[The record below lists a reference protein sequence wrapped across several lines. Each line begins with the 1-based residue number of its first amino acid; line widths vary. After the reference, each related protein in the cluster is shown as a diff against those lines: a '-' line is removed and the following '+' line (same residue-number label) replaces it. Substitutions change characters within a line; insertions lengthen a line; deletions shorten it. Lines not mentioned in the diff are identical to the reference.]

1 MKYDFDEIIDRQN
14 TINKKWLKYDD
25 PEVIPMWIADM
36 DFSCPEEILDP
47 IRQRINQGVFGY
59 ADAPEEL
66 NEILKERIESNS
78 DWKIESEWVTWL
90 PGAVVALN
98 VACRTAL
105 SPGDMVMTPSPIYA
119 PFSEAPENME
129 RGFIKTFLND
139 NEGRMELDFGSI
151 DNLLTDEV
159 KMFFF
164 CNPQNP
170 GGTVFRKDEIEKLI
184 QIALERDVLICS
196 DEIHSDLILEEGKE
210 HIHLASLNKEIEQK
224 SITLLGPCK
233 TFNLAGFPMAAAI
246 IPNKAIRED
255 FRRYMKGIVA
265 HIDAVALVA
274 TKAAY
279 TQAGEW
285 HKELITYLRKNRTLL
300 QEGISSIDGL
310 SLTGP
315 EASYLAW
322 IDCRDSNLVSPR
334 DFILE
339 KAKVGVYDSDWFGS
353 KDYIRLNFACPRA
366 RLEETID
373 RIQKAFSQRN

>member
-66 NEILKERIESNS
+66 NEILKERIGSNS

-196 DEIHSDLILEEGKE
+196 DEIHSDLILEEGK
-210 HIHLASLNKEIEQK
+210 ICI
-224 SITLLGPCK
+224 
-233 TFNLAGFPMAAAI
+233 FN
-246 IPNKAIRED
+246 
-255 FRRYMKGIVA
+255 
-265 HIDAVALVA
+265 
-274 TKAAY
+274 
-279 TQAGEW
+279 
-285 HKELITYLRKNRTLL
+285 
-300 QEGISSIDGL
+300 
-310 SLTGP
+310 
-315 EASYLAW
+315 
-322 IDCRDSNLVSPR
+322 
-334 DFILE
+334 ILE
-339 KAKVGVYDSDWFGS
+339 S
-353 KDYIRLNFACPRA
+353 IL
-366 RLEETID
+366 
-373 RIQKAFSQRN
+373 

>member
-129 RGFIKTFLND
+129 RGFIKLF
-139 NEGRMELDFGSI
+139 
-151 DNLLTDEV
+151 
-159 KMFFF
+159 
-164 CNPQNP
+164 
-170 GGTVFRKDEIEKLI
+170 
-184 QIALERDVLICS
+184 
-196 DEIHSDLILEEGKE
+196 
-210 HIHLASLNKEIEQK
+210 
-224 SITLLGPCK
+224 
-233 TFNLAGFPMAAAI
+233 
-246 IPNKAIRED
+246 
-255 FRRYMKGIVA
+255 
-265 HIDAVALVA
+265 
-274 TKAAY
+274 
-279 TQAGEW
+279 
-285 HKELITYLRKNRTLL
+285 
-300 QEGISSIDGL
+300 
-310 SLTGP
+310 
-315 EASYLAW
+315 
-322 IDCRDSNLVSPR
+322 
-334 DFILE
+334 
-339 KAKVGVYDSDWFGS
+339 
-353 KDYIRLNFACPRA
+353 
-366 RLEETID
+366 
-373 RIQKAFSQRN
+373 